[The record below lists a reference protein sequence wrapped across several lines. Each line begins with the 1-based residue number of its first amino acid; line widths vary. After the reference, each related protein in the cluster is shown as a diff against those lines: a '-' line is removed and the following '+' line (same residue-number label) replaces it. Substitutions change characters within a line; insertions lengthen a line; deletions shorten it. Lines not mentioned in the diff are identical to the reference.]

1 MSERVKYFALFF
13 FALLFFVPS
22 FAVASSDAH
31 GGGNQ
36 LVDLGWR
43 VLNFL
48 IFAAILYFAAAKPI
62 KNFLNGRIEGIRKE
76 LDTAEKEK
84 EIAEKKLKDYLG
96 RLADLESEIQ
106 EIQDTLKKE
115 GEVER
120 DRIIE
125 AANEAAEKIKQQA
138 IFSANQEVKKAVASI
153 REEVADAAV
162 ALAEKMLVKDLKKE
176 DQKRLVSEYLQGL
189 GDVN

>member
-1 MSERVKYFALFF
+1 MISARFKSLAVLVIVLHLAPSLAL
-13 FALLFFVPS
+13 
-22 FAVASSDAH
+22 ASGDAH

-36 LVDLGWR
+36 LVDLGFR
-43 VLNFL
+43 VVNFL

-62 KNFLNGRIEGIRKE
+62 RNFLNGRIEGIRKE
-76 LDTAEKEK
+76 LEEAEKSK
-84 EIAEKKLKDYLG
+84 EDAEKKLNDYMN
-96 RLADLESEIQ
+96 RLAGLESEIQ
-106 EIQDTLKKE
+106 EIQDTLVKE

-120 DRIIE
+120 ERIIE
-125 AANEAAEKIKQQA
+125 AAQEAAEKIKQQA
-138 IFSANQEVKKAVASI
+138 LFSANQEMKKAIASI

-176 DQKRLVSEYLQGL
+176 DQKKLVNDYLQGL